1 MSSWSVIELGRR
13 RPLRLPTV
21 ILPTSRV
28 PATEVLM
35 TGIWSARSASN
46 TLYVR
51 VGGREGGWM
60 GE

>member
-1 MSSWSVIELGRR
+1 
-13 RPLRLPTV
+13 LPTV